1 MTSDLALEWATVWR
15 GKSIFQVGVLRF
27 EVVPHKEIRLV
38 LLWCLQL
45 LLLFFL
51 LQASNCRLKCGFLQN
66 RCVTALLGIAAV
78 VFERYLL
85 FFLTLLTDSDIDW
98 EECYFPCSSSSS
110 GIYIHTYV

>member
-15 GKSIFQVGVLRF
+15 GKSIFQAGVLRF

-51 LQASNCRLKCGFLQN
+51 LQASNCRLKCIFP
-66 RCVTALLGIAAV
+66 TAVLK
-78 VFERYLL
+78 Y
-85 FFLTLLTDSDIDW
+85 
-98 EECYFPCSSSSS
+98 
-110 GIYIHTYV
+110 